1 MVVSISQIW
10 QRRCTGMLLTAMAV
24 GSLGACGS
32 PSGPSGPRLNVT
44 VRDDAGVSIERMPV
58 VVRQAGITLTTTR
71 TDGRGQV
78 AVAVPEAGSYEVQV
92 VPRAGYQRGRDP
104 LTKLVRVNGGGAVQF
119 TVYREGVSPGDACIY
134 PDTCSVTGG
143 R

>member
-1 MVVSISQIW
+1 MVASISPVW
-10 QRRCTGMLLTAMAV
+10 RRRWTGMLLTAVAV

-58 VVRQAGITLTTTR
+58 VVRQAGVTLTTTR
-71 TDGRGQV
+71 TDDRGQV
-78 AVAVPEAGSYEVQV
+78 AIAVPEAGRYEVQV

-104 LTKLVRVNGGGAVQF
+104 LTKLVSVNGGGAVQF
-119 TVYREGVSPGDACIY
+119 TVYREGLSAGDTCNY
-134 PDTCSVTGG
+134 PDPCSVNGG

>member
-1 MVVSISQIW
+1 MVASISHLW
-10 QRRCTGMLLTAMAV
+10 RRRWAGMLLTAMAA
-24 GSLGACGS
+24 GTIGACGS

-44 VRDDAGVSIERMPV
+44 VRDDAGLFIERMPV
-58 VVRQAGITLTTTR
+58 VVRQAGVTLTTTR

-104 LTKLVRVNGGGAVQF
+104 LTKLVSVNGAGAVQF
-119 TVYREGVSPGDACIY
+119 TVYREGLSTGDSCNY
-134 PDTCSVTGG
+134 PDPCAIGSP
-143 R
+143 